1 VFVNVMRGGPGLG
14 NIGPEQADIKLA
26 CRGLGHGNTHG
37 IVLAPQTPQEMLDL
51 TMLSFDLSFL
61 YRLPVVILG
70 DGYLGQ
76 MTGRVT
82 LPRTMV
88 EPGLPGWAVSGDA
101 AHRGNLISSIQLDE
115 ADLEAHNQRLIAK
128 YAQIAAAQQ
137 RADLVR
143 CEDAELLLVACNTP
157 ARMAKGAVQELRA
170 QGVKAGLFRPI
181 TLWPFPIR
189 PLLPLLPHVERLVVV
204 EASDGQLEDELRLA
218 FSHAGVAGMPR
229 IDNIRHYGGVLPQ
242 QQEIVEAVR

>member
-1 VFVNVMRGGPGLG
+1 MRGGPGLG

-37 IVLAPQTPQEMLDL
+37 IVLAPSTPQEMLDL
-51 TMLSFDLSFL
+51 TELGFGMSFL
-61 YRLPVVILG
+61 YRLPVVVLG

-76 MTGRVT
+76 MTGKVT
-82 LPRTMV
+82 LPRTMLK
-88 EPGLPGWAVSGDA
+88 PGLPSWAVSGDA

-115 ADLEAHNQRLIAK
+115 ADLERHNRMLIAK

-137 RADLVR
+137 RADLFE
-143 CEDAELLLVACNTP
+143 CQDAEVLLIACTTP
-157 ARMAKGAVQELRA
+157 ARMARGAVQALRA
-170 QGVKAGLFRPI
+170 AGVKAGLFRPI

-189 PLLPLLPHVERLVVV
+189 ALLPLLGTAKRLVVV

-218 FSHAGVAGMPR
+218 LSHAGFQGRLA
-229 IDNIRHYGGVLPQ
+229 IDNLRHYGGVLPQ
-242 QQEIVEAVR
+242 QQEIVELIR